1 MNAASIPERLPSPP
15 PRRRGRPP
23 GGRNAPRAVETAA
36 GAVTVLS
43 KTTGIGWRLEL
54 DEVIRLRCRAMEHG
68 LTLGD
73 YLAGV
78 LRDSLR
84 EPSSRPGNPSPPLMD
99 PTGELCGEAIKVL
112 EGWRA
117 LLLSLKRERQLASND
132 ER

>member
-1 MNAASIPERLPSPP
+1 M
-15 PRRRGRPP
+15 
-23 GGRNAPRAVETAA
+23 
-36 GAVTVLS
+36 LS

-68 LTLGD
+68 VTLGD
-73 YLAGV
+73 YLAAV